1 MVVYAYLEDEGLVKY
16 DFELEGKTWL
26 VDYHGIWEIPEKYV
40 SNPLKAVENTMKRCY
55 GANVLNPIRKVMLD
69 YVDTFFKMLETG
81 SFELRALIS
90 RTLLGDIDV
99 KIKLFAKDVHFW
111 HREFNENISLNGKGT
126 TLAWVIWGNDEKPI
140 SHLTR
145 LLLKQLYHPS
155 SHDLKA
161 IMQELYCCI
170 SPDGAVI
177 LEALNHKLPIKY
189 LRKYKCDAEAEIN
202 LTHIN
207 PYKQA
212 IDPLIRKVD
221 QAVKNRKIGSIAEP
235 VVIS

>member
-26 VDYHGIWEIPEKYV
+26 VDYHGIWEIPEKYT

-55 GANVLNPIRKVMLD
+55 GANVLMPIRKVMLD

-81 SFELRALIS
+81 SFELKALIS
-90 RTLLGDIDV
+90 RTLLGDIDA
-99 KIKLFAKDVHFW
+99 KIKLSAKDVHFW
-111 HREFNENISLNGKGT
+111 HREFNENISLNGKRT
-126 TLAWVIWGNDEKPI
+126 TLAWDIWENGKKP
-140 SHLTR
+140 STC

-177 LEALNHKLPIKY
+177 LEAFNHKLPLRY

-202 LTHIN
+202 LGQIT

-212 IDPLIRKVD
+212 VDPLIEKVV
-221 QAVKNRKIGSIAEP
+221 QAVKNREIGSIGEP

>member
-26 VDYHGIWEIPEKYV
+26 VDYYGIWEIPEKYAT
-40 SNPLKAVENTMKRCY
+40 NPLKAVERTMRRCHW
-55 GANVLNPIRKVMLD
+55 GAGASPIPIEKIMLD

-81 SFELRALIS
+81 SFKLEALVFY
-90 RTLLGDIDV
+90 TLTGNIDV
-99 KIKLFAKDVHFW
+99 HIILVAKNVHF
-111 HREFNENISLNGKGT
+111 RSFNEDISFDGKET
-126 TLAWVIWGNDEKPI
+126 TLAWGIWENGKKP
-140 SHLTR
+140 STR

-155 SHDLKA
+155 SHDLKV

-177 LEALNHKLPIKY
+177 LEAFNHKLPLKY
-189 LRKYKCDAEAEIN
+189 LRKYKCDAQAEIN
-202 LTHIN
+202 LEQIT
-207 PYKQA
+207 PYKHA
-212 IDPLIRKVD
+212 VDSLIEKVD
-221 QAVKNRKIGSIAEP
+221 QAVKNGNIGDIGEP

>member
-26 VDYHGIWEIPEKYV
+26 VDYHGIWEIPEKYTM
-40 SNPLKAVENTMKRCY
+40 NPLKAVENTMKRCY
-55 GANVLNPIRKVMLD
+55 GTNVLMPIRKVMLD

-81 SFELRALIS
+81 SFELKALIS

-99 KIKLFAKDVHFW
+99 IIKLFAKDVHFW
-111 HREFNENISLNGKGT
+111 HREFNENILLNGKRT
-126 TLAWVIWGNDEKPI
+126 TLAWDIWENGKKP
-140 SHLTR
+140 STR

-155 SHDLKA
+155 SHDLKG
-161 IMQELYCCI
+161 IMQDLYCCI

-177 LEALNHKLPIKY
+177 LEAFSHKLPLKY
-189 LRKYKCDAEAEIN
+189 LRKYKCDAQAEIN
-202 LTHIN
+202 LEQIT
-207 PYKQA
+207 PYKHA
-212 IDPLIRKVD
+212 VDPLIEKVD
-221 QAVKNRKIGSIAEP
+221 QAVKNRKLGSIGEP

>member
-26 VDYHGIWEIPEKYV
+26 VDYYGIWEIPEKYAT
-40 SNPLKAVENTMKRCY
+40 NPLKAVERTMRRCHW
-55 GANVLNPIRKVMLD
+55 GAGASPMTIRKVMLD

-81 SFELRALIS
+81 SFELKALIS

-111 HREFNENISLNGKGT
+111 HREFNKNILLNGKRT
-126 TLAWVIWGNDEKPI
+126 MLAWGIWENGKKPSI
-140 SHLTR
+140 R
-145 LLLKQLYHPS
+145 LLLKQLYRPT
-155 SHDLKA
+155 SHDLKV
-161 IMQELYCCI
+161 IMQDLYCCI

-177 LEALNHKLPIKY
+177 LEAFNHKLPLKY
-189 LRKYKCDAEAEIN
+189 LRKYKCDAQAEIN
-202 LTHIN
+202 MEQIT
-207 PYKQA
+207 PYKHA
-212 IDPLIRKVD
+212 VDSLIEKVD
-221 QAVKNRKIGSIAEP
+221 QAVKTRKIGSIGKP

>member
-26 VDYHGIWEIPEKYV
+26 VDYHGIWEIPEKYTT
-40 SNPLKAVENTMKRCY
+40 NPLKAVERTMRRCY
-55 GANVLNPIRKVMLD
+55 WGAGAGPMPIRKVMLD
-69 YVDTFFKMLETG
+69 YVDTFFKMLETS
-81 SFELRALIS
+81 SFKLKALIS

-111 HREFNENISLNGKGT
+111 HREFNENILLNGKRT
-126 TLAWVIWGNDEKPI
+126 MLAWDIWENGKKP
-140 SHLTR
+140 STR

-155 SHDLKA
+155 SHDLKVV
-161 IMQELYCCI
+161 MQDLYCCI

-177 LEALNHKLPIKY
+177 LEAFNHKLPLKY
-189 LRKYKCDAEAEIN
+189 LRKYKCDAQAEIN
-202 LTHIN
+202 LGQIT
-207 PYKQA
+207 PYKHA
-212 IDPLIRKVD
+212 VDSLIEKVV
-221 QAVKNRKIGSIAEP
+221 QAVKNGNIGSIGEP